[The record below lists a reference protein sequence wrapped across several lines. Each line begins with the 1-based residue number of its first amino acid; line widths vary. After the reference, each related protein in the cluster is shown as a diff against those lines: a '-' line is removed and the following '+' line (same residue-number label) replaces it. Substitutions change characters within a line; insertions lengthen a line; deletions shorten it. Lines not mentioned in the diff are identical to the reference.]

1 MKQKVKL
8 KVAQPCLTLC
18 DTTDGSPPGSSVHE
32 ILQARIL
39 DWVAIPVSRDLPDP
53 GLKPR
58 SPALPADALPSEPP
72 RKPLNFGESE
82 VPFTQFPK
90 QRSNPHPLSW
100 KAES

>member
-1 MKQKVKL
+1 MLTSFKYEEKVLSQWCASFCTSVL
-8 KVAQPCLTLC
+8 KCLYLVALSCPTLC
-18 DTTDGSPPGSSVHE
+18 DPVDCSPPGSSVHE

-72 RKPLNFGESE
+72 RKPKIS
-82 VPFTQFPK
+82 
-90 QRSNPHPLSW
+90 
-100 KAES
+100 